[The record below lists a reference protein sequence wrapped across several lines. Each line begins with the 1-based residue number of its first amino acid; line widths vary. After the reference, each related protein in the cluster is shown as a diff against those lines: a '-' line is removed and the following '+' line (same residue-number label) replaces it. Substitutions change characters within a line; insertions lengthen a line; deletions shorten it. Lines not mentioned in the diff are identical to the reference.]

1 MSFRELANRLRG
13 LCVRQPAPTNEQARH
28 EINAVIAQAIA
39 LYKDKADA
47 GVTGF
52 NPELV
57 RIQLTKDSA
66 KNQALL
72 LTNTQGLPRWLDIIA
87 DLGKQRPGRVPV
99 DPGAPRYKRQNRARG
114 VEMAT
119 TSSPQYSEDGLDLVV
134 KTYSP
139 EDWPQRA
146 PEYASVL
153 ELLAELAGEAVRA
166 VDFAIKGNQ
175 PSPITSVPPSPS
187 LPTEAMTAHH
197 AAVPNDTQ
205 NQESQPAPK
214 PKTGTKRRRTA
225 PQRGL
230 TDRQVEAMNVVAE
243 CMNNFAE
250 AGRRMRLNPKTVR
263 QHYDAG
269 MAKTA
274 AIQSGRGA
282 PRTQAI
288 PTDHRG
294 QGLVD
299 DARQL
304 KTIRQKAKP
313 LPIHKE

>member
-52 NPELV
+52 NSELV
-57 RIQLTKDSA
+57 RIRLTKDSA

-87 DLGKQRPGRVPV
+87 DLGKQCPGRVSV

-119 TSSPQYSEDGLDLVV
+119 TSSPQYSQDGLDLVV

-153 ELLAELAGEAVRA
+153 ELLAALAGEEAQA
-166 VDFAIKGNQ
+166 VDSTIAGSRPATIASMSSTLAHPAAK
-175 PSPITSVPPSPS
+175 
-187 LPTEAMTAHH
+187 LPEL
-197 AAVPNDTQ
+197 
-205 NQESQPAPK
+205 K
-214 PKTGTKRRRTA
+214 PH
-225 PQRGL
+225 
-230 TDRQVEAMNVVAE
+230 DRQAWQLATLHGMTQHKVAE
-243 CMNNFAE
+243 A
-250 AGRRMRLNPKTVR
+250 LNKEHGKTYTQGQVSKMIAR
-263 QHYDAG
+263 
-269 MAKTA
+269 AKA
-274 AIQSGRGA
+274 HANASGLSEKLSEPIDR
-282 PRTQAI
+282 PRT
-288 PTDHRG
+288 
-294 QGLVD
+294 VD
-299 DARQL
+299 PGRLDLGARVD
-304 KTIRQKAKP
+304 KRTPRP
-313 LPIHKE
+313 SDMSRVNDDEE